1 MNIIGKIIAC
11 LILFCTA
18 TYGAVRGG
26 LPEFA
31 NVRYERRVL
40 VITTNE
46 SQAQFVGKIGNKGV
60 AGILAASND
69 IEVPLGETSLFY
81 IRHHSLTLTP
91 LAEAKGF
98 SVQRITD
105 LRSARRGLKK
115 EEFSINIT
123 PDGKV
128 TFGDVTVKEEPAAEV
143 NKDKTPREAPA
154 EGEGG
159 SKLQPPPPI
168 QEHPSGMGKT
178 APPEQGNPSMR
189 EGAPEDKKPW
199 FLFAIV
205 GLGVGVLLVWVF
217 RKIQV
222 R

>member
-1 MNIIGKIIAC
+1 MNIIGKTIAC
-11 LILFCTA
+11 LMLIIA
-18 TYGAVRGG
+18 AAHGAVKGG

-31 NVRYERRVL
+31 HVRYERGVL

-60 AGILAASND
+60 AGILAASSD

-81 IRHHSLTLTP
+81 LRHQSLIFTP
-91 LAEAKGF
+91 LSETKGF

-105 LRSARRGLKK
+105 LRSLRRGLKK
-115 EEFSINIT
+115 EEFSVNIT
-123 PDGKV
+123 PNGTV

-143 NKDKTPREAPA
+143 NKDMTPREAPA
-154 EGEGG
+154 EDDGG
-159 SKLQPPPPI
+159 SKLQPPLPTG
-168 QEHPSGMGKT
+168 QNPSGTGKA
-178 APPEQGNPSMR
+178 APAEQGIPSMR
-189 EGAPEDKKPW
+189 RVAPGDKKPW

-205 GLGVGVLLVWVF
+205 GLGVGVLLVLVF
-217 RKIQV
+217 RKIRV